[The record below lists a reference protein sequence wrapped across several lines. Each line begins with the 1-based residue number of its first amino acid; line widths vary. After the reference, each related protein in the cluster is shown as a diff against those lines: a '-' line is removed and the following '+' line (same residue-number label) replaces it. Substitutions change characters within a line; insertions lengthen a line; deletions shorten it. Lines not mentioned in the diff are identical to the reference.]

1 MLRVDPRSMITK
13 AFAWAKANGKH
24 RVNEVHGE
32 EEIRILVN
40 ETFNF
45 KKSDIEET
53 TQRGALEVQEL

>member
-1 MLRVDPRSMITK
+1 MITK